1 MRYFNKIIKF
11 DCYKI
16 LKNINIKQFKN
27 KKVLILG
34 SNGFLAS
41 IIQSVLITQIK
52 SIVQIVKLLVFHK
65 ANPMEF

>member
-1 MRYFNKIIKF
+1 MKYFNKIIKF
-11 DCYKI
+11 DCYQI
-16 LKNINIKQFKN
+16 LKNIDIKQFKN

-41 IIQSVLITQIK
+41 IIQSVLVTSNKINRSNCKIM
-52 SIVQIVKLLVFHK
+52 VFHK